1 MLAGVEDL
9 TKVVY
14 LELSVNTTI
23 TSLGNFGS
31 HLVQLTQLRFSHS
44 LIYSIRDLG
53 TSLNN
58 LRVLWMA
65 NCGLR
70 DLDGLASLP
79 SLQVHYLCSC
89 HYLYSSQ
96 TGIIRFK

>member
-65 NCGLR
+65 NCSLR

-79 SLQVHYLCSC
+79 SVQVHYLCSC

-96 TGIIRFK
+96 TGIICFK